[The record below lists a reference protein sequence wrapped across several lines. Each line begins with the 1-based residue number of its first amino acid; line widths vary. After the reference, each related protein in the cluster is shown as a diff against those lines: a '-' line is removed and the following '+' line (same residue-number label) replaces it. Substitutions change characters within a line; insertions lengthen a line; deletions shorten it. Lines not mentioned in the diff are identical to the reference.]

1 MSTARPSNQARQMGA
16 GGGSSELTKQR
27 LLRFGGIIGVL
38 IVLSLVVS
46 VWSSRSIAAN
56 VHQTRAVADAEVA
69 LDNSIA
75 NMLKVNRCR
84 FGRSLALYS
93 GSNELVER
101 FATEG
106 AAALDKFKTEMAT
119 VSAYVTDHKIAL
131 DQFAVLTEKANTWMT
146 KVPTFW
152 VEDKLALTTE
162 TYEASLGAL
171 LALQD
176 AQVEMATA
184 LQNAESVVGD
194 NADSNSTRGELLIA
208 LGSVLALAA
217 FVVIGRRVIKS
228 VVEMRALQAEM
239 ARVTAMIENSPTG
252 MLFADRDGTIR
263 YVNPSGRSTLRP
275 IESELGVR
283 ADQLV
288 GARADLMVPAA
299 SRATDST
306 STSLVNAG
314 AVTLEVTLSPI
325 RDESGQSIGQMASF
339 VDASERLRLEDAATD
354 SRGREQAQAAELKS
368 KVDAMLATVAAA
380 ASGDL
385 TAQVTVSGTD
395 EMGQMGSAVGKLLG
409 DLRNSIST
417 IATNS
422 HTLASAAEEL
432 QVVAVQMGANSSET
446 SAQVNLVGGA
456 SNEVSRNIETVSAGA
471 EQMAASIR
479 EIARNASEAAK
490 VATQAVAAANVTN
503 NTVAKLSVSSAEIGE
518 IVKVITGIAQQTNLL
533 ALNATIEAARAGEA
547 GKGFAVVANEVKE
560 LADETAKAT
569 KNISSKIQAIQT
581 DTQLSI
587 ESIALIVGIIGQIAE
602 FQDTIASAVEE
613 QAAATSEI
621 ARNVNDAS
629 RGAAEITV
637 NIKSVAQ
644 TADSTAS
651 GAADSQRASS
661 DLAHMAAELQGL
673 VSQFT
678 Y

>member
-1 MSTARPSNQARQMGA
+1 MSIAGSSNQVPRQGRRER
-16 GGGSSELTKQR
+16 SSELTKQR
-27 LLRFGGIIGVL
+27 LLRFGGVIAAL
-38 IVLSLVVS
+38 IALTLVVS
-46 VWSSRSIAAN
+46 VWSSRDVADN
-56 VHQTRAVADAEVA
+56 VHKTQLTTEAGTA

-75 NMLKVNRCR
+75 DVLVVNRCR

-93 GSNELVER
+93 GSVELQDR
-101 FATEG
+101 FASEG
-106 AAALDKFKTEMAT
+106 AAALDKFKADMTKIDD
-119 VSAYVTDHKIAL
+119 YVAANHVAPDEFAALTDA
-131 DQFAVLTEKANTWMT
+131 ANTWMA
-146 KVPTFW
+146 KVPGFW
-152 VEDKLALTTE
+152 TEPELVLSAE
-162 TYEASLGAL
+162 TYQTSLGAL
-171 LALQD
+171 LALQA
-176 AQVEMATA
+176 AQTDMAAA
-184 LQNAESVVGD
+184 LQRETAVVDKDTD
-194 NADSNSTRGELLIA
+194 NSSTRGEVLIA
-208 LGSVLALAA
+208 LAAVLALAA
-217 FVVIGRRVIKS
+217 FAMIGRRVVKS
-228 VVEMRALQAEM
+228 VEEMRALQAEM

-263 YVNPSGRSTLRP
+263 YVNPSGRTTLRP
-275 IESELGVR
+275 IEHELGVR
-283 ADQLV
+283 ADDLV
-288 GARADLMVPAA
+288 GAHAELLVP
-299 SRATDST
+299 SSGRATDST
-306 STSLVNAG
+306 TTSIVNAG
-314 AVTLEVTLSPI
+314 AEALEVTLSPI

-339 VDASERLRLEDAATD
+339 INASERLRLEVAAAD
-354 SRGREQAQAAELKS
+354 SQKRERAQAADLKS
-368 KVDAMLATVAAA
+368 KVESMLATVASAA
-380 ASGDL
+380 AGDL
-385 TAQVTVSGTD
+385 TATVTISGVD
-395 EMGQMGSAVGKLLG
+395 EMGQMGTAVAKLLG
-409 DLRNSIST
+409 DLRTSIAT
-417 IATNS
+417 IASNS

-446 SAQVNLVGGA
+446 SEQVNLVSGA

-490 VATQAVAAANVTN
+490 VAGQAVAAANVTN
-503 NTVAKLSVSSAEIGE
+503 STVANLSVSSAEIGE

-569 KNISSKIQAIQT
+569 KDISAKIQAIQS

-587 ESIALIVGIIGQIAE
+587 ESIGMIVGIIGQIAE

-629 RGAAEITV
+629 RGAAEITS
-637 NIKSVAQ
+637 NIKSVAEA
-644 TADSTAS
+644 ADSTAL